1 MMKKSE
7 KIRIGLFLDE
17 QLLQRCDAALPL
29 TDHRSRSEVI
39 AKTIDEY
46 VARVNMEGDASVL
59 FPVLDESLD
68 GRMKD
73 QEMRLTRALFKL
85 AVEVA
90 IMTHIVAATNDIT
103 EAQLAAVRKLCTQE
117 VAKLSDRYSIEDAV
131 KFQV

>member
-1 MMKKSE
+1 MDSQKKV
-7 KIRIGLFLDE
+7 RVGVFLGDE
-17 QLLQRCDAALPL
+17 LLRRCDAAIPL
-29 TDHRSRSEVI
+29 TDCRSRSEFI
-39 AKTIDEY
+39 AQAIDEY
-46 VARVNMEGDASVL
+46 VARVNMEGDTSVL

-117 VAKLSDRYSIEDAV
+117 VAKLSGRYSIEDAV

>member
-1 MMKKSE
+1 MDSQKKV
-7 KIRIGLFLDE
+7 RVGVFLGDE
-17 QLLQRCDAALPL
+17 LLRRCDAAIPL
-29 TDHRSRSEVI
+29 TDCRSRSEFI
-39 AKTIDEY
+39 AQAIDEY

-117 VAKLSDRYSIEDAV
+117 VAKLSGRYSIEDAV

>member
-1 MMKKSE
+1 MDSQKKV
-7 KIRIGLFLDE
+7 RVGVFLGDE
-17 QLLQRCDAALPL
+17 LLRRCDAAIPL
-29 TDHRSRSEVI
+29 TDCRSRSEFI
-39 AKTIDEY
+39 AQAIDEY

-59 FPVLDESLD
+59 FPMLDESLD

-103 EAQLAAVRKLCTQE
+103 ETQLAAVRKLCTQE
-117 VAKLSDRYSIEDAV
+117 VAKLSGRYSIEDAV

>member
-1 MMKKSE
+1 MSE
-7 KIRIGLFLDE
+7 KTFTGVYCD
-17 QLLQRCDAALPL
+17 QSLLQEIQANLTRADCRTRNEFINKAVRFYLAYLETGENSAL
-29 TDHRSRSEVI
+29 
-39 AKTIDEY
+39 
-46 VARVNMEGDASVL
+46 L
-59 FPVLDESLD
+59 FPMLDESLD

-117 VAKLSDRYSIEDAV
+117 VAKLSGRYSIEDAV
-131 KFQV
+131 KFQVS